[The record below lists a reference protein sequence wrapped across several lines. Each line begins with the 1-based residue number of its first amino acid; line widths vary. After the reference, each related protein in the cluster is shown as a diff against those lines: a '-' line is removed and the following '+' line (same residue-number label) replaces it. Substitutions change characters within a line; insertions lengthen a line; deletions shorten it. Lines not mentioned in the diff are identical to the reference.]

1 MTAALKLGL
10 CAWTRG
16 KIHVASMTEALP
28 SSMLLDSRRLIIFV
42 DESVP
47 PKTHDTRR
55 LFVFVD
61 NAARSSDS
69 EI

>member
-1 MTAALKLGL
+1 
-10 CAWTRG
+10 
-16 KIHVASMTEALP
+16 LP

-69 EI
+69 KI